1 MENLHND
8 IRTLQEVTK
17 NIEKVFNPHTSIKD
31 TDKALY
37 NISFFVRQMLVEKE
51 SIAIQIEKLD
61 NQRALQDSKRENV

>member
-17 NIEKVFNPHTSIKD
+17 NIEKVFDPDTSIKD

-37 NISFFVRQMLVEKE
+37 NISYFVRQMLVEKE
-51 SIAIQIEKLD
+51 SMAIQIEKLD